1 LQFLDF
7 STCPAVGMWN
17 TEAAAVTGLGFRVTW
32 ELGGGALRSRQ
43 TLVCGVSF
51 ADIAHCPSCSL
62 LLRVI
67 YDEEALTKL
76 SEAG

>member
-1 LQFLDF
+1 M
-7 STCPAVGMWN
+7 GMWS
-17 TEAAAVTGLGFRVTW
+17 TEAAAVEGLGFKVIC
-32 ELGGGALRSRQ
+32 LGSRARRRCAAL
-43 TLVCGVSF
+43 TADAGCGVSF